1 MTTITTSL
9 DNAVV
14 LGIPFIPLVTDIFF
28 GIVGLVIV
36 LIVHGSA
43 INHIIMRF
51 ETRTEANLK
60 NGQYNWVF
68 THFYTSF
75 FLIAIAHICEIILW
89 SPFLLLLGLMADGV
103 QALLFAGSCYTT
115 CWLCV

>member
-28 GIVGLVIV
+28 GIVVGLVIV
-36 LIVHGSA
+36 LIFHGSA
-43 INHIIMRF
+43 INHLIMRF

-60 NGQYNWVF
+60 NGQYN
-68 THFYTSF
+68 
-75 FLIAIAHICEIILW
+75 
-89 SPFLLLLGLMADGV
+89 
-103 QALLFAGSCYTT
+103 
-115 CWLCV
+115 